1 MLYRFR
7 FGFLTLMKLICF
19 RYLLSLPGKNEY
31 AKKKRREVWILH
43 AFFSKIYPSIP
54 RSEPSAELEC
64 PRNSWDFD
72 CFWWGKQQLAEILPP
87 SPPQQDAHCEHFLE
101 KRVGSFSWL
110 WHSFKV
116 LSFGNRDFQKKKVK
130 FLGGF
135 ILNYLYLK
143 CFY

>member
-1 MLYRFR
+1 MLYRFH

-31 AKKKRREVWILH
+31 AQKNQEKSEYSTT
-43 AFFSKIYPSIP
+43 FFSKIYPSIP

-72 CFWWGKQQLAEILPP
+72 CFQWGKQQLAEILPP
-87 SPPQQDAHCEHFLE
+87 SPPRQDAHCELSLE

-116 LSFGNRDFQKKKVK
+116 LSFGNRDFQKKKSKISYV
-130 FLGGF
+130 
-135 ILNYLYLK
+135 IL
-143 CFY
+143 F